1 MKTKRF
7 FKTFLFWLV
16 TCTWGGIMN
25 LIGIFGCIAMLIM
38 GEKPKRFGTCV
49 YFTHGRRW
57 GGVCLGG
64 FFFVSED
71 SNTLYTK
78 AHESGHAI
86 QNMILGPLFPFVVGI
101 PSMIRYH
108 LFGKQNNKQKQK
120 LAIMLCSIAGAI
132 GALLVVLGAVFNL
145 LPILIIGA
153 VCAVY
158 VIVITIWLFCFELI
172 NMSNSNY
179 GYYDIWFEGGASKN
193 GMKIYQANKDFL
205 RYE

>member
-1 MKTKRF
+1 
-7 FKTFLFWLV
+7 
-16 TCTWGGIMN
+16 MN

-120 LAIMLCSIAGAI
+120 LAIMLCSGCGIQSVANSYYRGSMR
-132 GALLVVLGAVFNL
+132 GLCYCNHYMALLF
-145 LPILIIGA
+145 
-153 VCAVY
+153 
-158 VIVITIWLFCFELI
+158 
-172 NMSNSNY
+172 
-179 GYYDIWFEGGASKN
+179 
-193 GMKIYQANKDFL
+193 
-205 RYE
+205 